1 MGGDLSLD
9 ELEKANSKEFKKRL
23 REKVLRLKNERNAYI
38 VAHNYQNYEVQ
49 EVADILGDSLALSKA
64 TIGLGAKVIVF
75 CGVDF
80 MAETAKILNPE
91 KRVILPVREADC
103 PMALMVTA
111 ERLREKKKETPD
123 AAVVCYVNSSAEVKA
138 ESDIACTSSNA
149 VQIVKSLPQ
158 KQILFVPDKNLGHY
172 VQRFCPE
179 KEIILWQGFCTTHIR
194 VTAEEVRQAKARHPN
209 ALFVAHPE
217 CPPDVI
223 DLADHVCSTSGFSS
237 FIAQSLADTFIV
249 GTEVGMIFKLKKD
262 HPGKRFIM
270 PTEHFV
276 CQTMKMTTLGWVAHA
291 LEVMEH
297 DIQVPEPIRRRAEV
311 TLRRMMDVSKDHP
324 NAVIASY

>member
-1 MGGDLSLD
+1 MI
-9 ELEKANSKEFKKRL
+9 EPQIEAIETSKEYKKKL
-23 REKVLRLKNERNAYI
+23 REKVLRLKKERNAYI

-64 TIGLGAKVIVF
+64 AIGTGADVIVF

-80 MAETAKILNPE
+80 MAESAKILNPQ
-91 KRVILPVREADC
+91 RTVLLPVREADC

-111 ERLREKKKETPD
+111 ERLREKKKEYPD

-138 ESDIACTSSNA
+138 ESDIACTSANA
-149 VQIVKSLPQ
+149 VQIVKSLPH
-158 KQILFVPDKNLGHY
+158 KRILFVPDKNLGHY

-194 VTAEEVRQAKARHPN
+194 ITAQDVKSVKEKYPGAPFIV
-209 ALFVAHPE
+209 HPE

-223 DLADHVCSTSGFSS
+223 DLADHVCSTSGFSP
-237 FIAQSLADTFIV
+237 FIAKSAAETFII
-249 GTEVGMIFKLKKD
+249 GTEVGMIYKLKKD
-262 HPGKRFIM
+262 HPEKRFIA

-291 LEVMEH
+291 LEVLEH
-297 DIQVPEPIRRRAEV
+297 QIEIPEPIRVRAEK
-311 TLRRMMDVSKDHP
+311 TLQRMMDVSKDHP

>member
-1 MGGDLSLD
+1 MIPQ
-9 ELEKANSKEFKKRL
+9 EFVPTENSKEYKKKL
-23 REKVLRLKNERNAYI
+23 REKVLRLKKERNAYI

-64 TIGLGAKVIVF
+64 AIGTGADMIVF

-80 MAETAKILNPE
+80 MAESAKILNPE
-91 KRVILPVREADC
+91 KTVILPVREADC

-111 ERLREKKKETPD
+111 ERLREKKKEYPD

-149 VQIVKSLPQ
+149 VEVVKSLPH
-158 KQILFVPDKNLGHY
+158 KQIIFVPDKNLGHY

-194 VTAEEVRQAKARHPN
+194 VTAQDVLRTKEKYPDAP
-209 ALFVAHPE
+209 FIAHPE

-223 DLADHVCSTSGFSS
+223 DLADFVCSTSGFSPYVAKS
-237 FIAQSLADTFIV
+237 PADTFII
-249 GTEVGMIFKLKKD
+249 GTEVGIIFKLKKD
-262 HPGKRFIM
+262 HPAKRFIM
-270 PTEHFV
+270 PTEQFV

-291 LEVMEH
+291 LETGEH
-297 DIQVPEPIRRRAEV
+297 AIEIPEAVRRRAET
-311 TLRRMMDVSKDHP
+311 TLKRMMEVSKDHP

>member
-1 MGGDLSLD
+1 MT
-9 ELEKANSKEFKKRL
+9 EPEIEAVETSKGYKKKL
-23 REKVLRLKNERNAYI
+23 REKVLRLKKERNAYI

-49 EVADILGDSLALSKA
+49 EAADILGDSLALSRA
-64 TIGLGAKVIVF
+64 AIGTGADVIVF

-80 MAETAKILNPE
+80 MAESAKILNPG
-91 KRVILPVREADC
+91 RTVLLPVREADC

-111 ERLREKKKETPD
+111 ERLRAKKKEYPD

-149 VQIVKSLPQ
+149 VQIVKSLPH
-158 KQILFVPDKNLGHY
+158 KRILFVPDKNLGHY

-194 VTAEEVRQAKARHPN
+194 ITAQDVLSAKEKYPAAP
-209 ALFVAHPE
+209 FIVHPE

-223 DLADHVCSTSGFSS
+223 DLADHVCSTSGFSPYVAKS
-237 FIAQSLADTFIV
+237 KAEAFII

-262 HPGKRFIM
+262 HPLKRFIA

-291 LEVMEH
+291 LEAMEH
-297 DIQVPEPIRRRAEV
+297 KIEVPETIRRRAET
-311 TLRRMMDVSKDHP
+311 TLKRMMAVSNDHP

>member
-1 MGGDLSLD
+1 MELEL
-9 ELEKANSKEFKKRL
+9 LEKATTKEFKAKL
-23 REKVLRLKNERNAYI
+23 REKVMRLKKERNAYI

-64 TIGLGAKVIVF
+64 AIGVGADLIVF

-80 MAETAKILNPE
+80 MAESAKILNPE
-91 KRVILPVREADC
+91 KTVILPVREADC
-103 PMALMVTA
+103 PMALMASA
-111 ERLREKKKETPD
+111 ERVREKKKEHPD

-158 KQILFVPDKNLGHY
+158 KKILFIPDKNLGHY

-179 KEIILWQGFCTTHIR
+179 KEIILWSGFCTTHIR
-194 VTAEEVRQAKARHPN
+194 VTAEDILRSKEKFPN
-209 ALFVAHPE
+209 ALFIAHPE

-223 DLADHVCSTSGFSS
+223 DLADHVCATSGFSH
-237 FIAQSLADTFIV
+237 FIAKNNAETFII

-262 HPGKRFIM
+262 HPTKRFIM
-270 PTEHFV
+270 PTEQFV

-291 LEVMEH
+291 LEVLEH
-297 DIQVPEPIRRRAEV
+297 KIEIPEPIRQRAEIS
-311 TLRRMMDVSKDHP
+311 LRRMMDVSKDHP

>member
-1 MGGDLSLD
+1 MIPQ
-9 ELEKANSKEFKKRL
+9 EFVPTENSKEYKKKL
-23 REKVLRLKNERNAYI
+23 REKVLRLKKERNAYI

-64 TIGLGAKVIVF
+64 AIGTGADMIVF

-80 MAETAKILNPE
+80 MAESAKILNPE
-91 KRVILPVREADC
+91 KTVILPVREADC

-111 ERLREKKKETPD
+111 ERLREKKKEYPD

-149 VQIVKSLPQ
+149 VEVVKSLPH
-158 KQILFVPDKNLGHY
+158 KQIIFVPDKNLGHY

-194 VTAEEVRQAKARHPN
+194 VTAQDVLRTKEKYPDAP
-209 ALFVAHPE
+209 FIAHPE

-223 DLADHVCSTSGFSS
+223 DLADFVCSTSGFSPYVAKS
-237 FIAQSLADTFIV
+237 PADTFII
-249 GTEVGMIFKLKKD
+249 GTEVGIIFKLKKD
-262 HPGKRFIM
+262 HPAKRFIM
-270 PTEHFV
+270 PTEQFV

-291 LEVMEH
+291 LETGEH
-297 DIQVPEPIRRRAEV
+297 AIEIPEPVRRRAET
-311 TLRRMMDVSKDHP
+311 TLKRMMEVSKDHP

>member
-1 MGGDLSLD
+1 MNPDNF
-9 ELEKANSKEFKKRL
+9 ENSKEYKSKL
-23 REKVLRLKNERNAYI
+23 REKVLRLKKERNAYI

-64 TIGLGAKVIVF
+64 AIGVGADVIVF

-80 MAETAKILNPE
+80 MAESAKILNPE
-91 KRVILPVREADC
+91 KTVILPVREADC

-111 ERLREKKKETPD
+111 ERLRQKKKEYPD

-158 KQILFVPDKNLGHY
+158 RRILFVPDKNLGHY

-194 VTAEEVRQAKARHPN
+194 VTAQDILNTKAKYPDSA
-209 ALFVAHPE
+209 FIAHPE
-217 CPPDVI
+217 CPPEVI
-223 DLADHVCSTSGFSS
+223 DLADHVCSTSGFSPY
-237 FIAQSLADTFIV
+237 IAKSPAQTFII

-262 HPGKRFIM
+262 HPAKRFIM
-270 PTEHFV
+270 PTEQFV

-291 LEVMEH
+291 LEVLEH
-297 DIQVPEPIRRRAEV
+297 KIEIPEDIRARAQK
-311 TLRRMMDVSKDHP
+311 TLQAMMDVSKDHP

>member
-1 MGGDLSLD
+1 M
-9 ELEKANSKEFKKRL
+9 EVEVLEKANSKDVKQKL
-23 REKVLRLKNERNAYI
+23 REKVLRLKKERNAYL

-64 TIGLGAKVIVF
+64 TVGTGYDVIVF

-80 MAETAKILNPE
+80 MAESAKILNPE
-91 KRVILPVREADC
+91 KTVILPVREADC
-103 PMALMVTA
+103 PMALMATA
-111 ERLREKKKETPD
+111 ERLRERKKEVPD

-138 ESDIACTSSNA
+138 ESDIACTSANA

-158 KQILFVPDKNLGHY
+158 KRVLFVPDKNLGHY

-179 KEIILWQGFCTTHIR
+179 KEIILWRGFCTTHIR
-194 VTAEEVRQAKARHPN
+194 VTAGDVLRMKEKYPDAP
-209 ALFVAHPE
+209 FIAHPE

-237 FIAQSLADTFIV
+237 YIAKSKADTFIV

-262 HPGKRFIM
+262 HPAKRFVM
-270 PTEHFV
+270 PTEQFV

-291 LEVMEH
+291 LEAMEH
-297 DIQVPEPIRRRAEV
+297 KIEIPEPVRRRAEK

>member
-1 MGGDLSLD
+1 MEL
-9 ELEKANSKEFKKRL
+9 EQLEKATTKEFKAKL
-23 REKVLRLKNERNAYI
+23 REKVLRLKKERNAYI

-64 TIGLGAKVIVF
+64 AIGVGADLIVF

-80 MAETAKILNPE
+80 MAESAKILNPE
-91 KRVILPVREADC
+91 KTVLLPVREADC
-103 PMALMVTA
+103 PMALMANA
-111 ERLREKKKETPD
+111 ERVRQSKMEHPD

-158 KQILFVPDKNLGHY
+158 KKILFIPDKNLGHY

-179 KEIILWQGFCTTHIR
+179 KEIILWPGFCTTHIR
-194 VTAEEVRQAKARHPN
+194 VTAEDIRRSKEKFPN
-209 ALFVAHPE
+209 APFIAHPE

-223 DLADHVCSTSGFSS
+223 DLADHVCATSGFSS
-237 FIAQSLADTFIV
+237 YIAKSNAETFII

-262 HPGKRFIM
+262 HPSKRFIM
-270 PTEHFV
+270 PTEQFV

-291 LEVMEH
+291 LEVLEH
-297 DIQVPEPIRRRAEV
+297 KIEIPEPIRQRAEV
-311 TLRRMMDVSKDHP
+311 SLRRMMDISKDHP

>member
-1 MGGDLSLD
+1 MIQQ
-9 ELEKANSKEFKKRL
+9 EFVPTENSKEYKKKL
-23 REKVLRLKNERNAYI
+23 REKVLRLKKERNAYI

-64 TIGLGAKVIVF
+64 AIGTGADMIVF

-80 MAETAKILNPE
+80 MAESAKILNPE
-91 KRVILPVREADC
+91 KTVILPVREADC

-111 ERLREKKKETPD
+111 ERLREKKKEYPD

-149 VQIVKSLPQ
+149 VEVVKSLPH
-158 KQILFVPDKNLGHY
+158 KQIIFVPDKNLGHY

-194 VTAEEVRQAKARHPN
+194 VTAQDVLRTKEKYPDAP
-209 ALFVAHPE
+209 FIAHPE

-223 DLADHVCSTSGFSS
+223 DLADFVCSTSGFSPYVAKS
-237 FIAQSLADTFIV
+237 PADTFII
-249 GTEVGMIFKLKKD
+249 GTEVGIIFKLKKD
-262 HPGKRFIM
+262 HPTKRFIM
-270 PTEHFV
+270 PTEQFV

-291 LEVMEH
+291 LETREH
-297 DIQVPEPIRRRAEV
+297 AIEIPEPIRRRAET
-311 TLRRMMDVSKDHP
+311 TLKRMMEVSKDHP
-324 NAVIASY
+324 NTVIASY

>member
-1 MGGDLSLD
+1 METTLRLD
-9 ELEKANSKEFKKRL
+9 DLEKANSREFKKKL
-23 REKVLRLKNERNAYI
+23 RQKVLRLKRERNAYI

-49 EVADILGDSLALSKA
+49 EIADILGDSLALSKA
-64 TIGLGAKVIVF
+64 AIGTGADVIIF

-91 KRVILPVREADC
+91 KRVLLPVREADC

-111 ERLREKKKETPD
+111 ERLRAKKKEFPD

-149 VQIVKSLPQ
+149 VQIVKSLPHR
-158 KQILFVPDKNLGHY
+158 QILFVPDKNLGHY

-194 VTAEEVRQAKARHPN
+194 VTAEEVKRVKERYPDAP
-209 ALFVAHPE
+209 FIVHPE

-223 DLADHVCSTSGFSS
+223 DLADHVCSTSGFSPYVGKS
-237 FIAQSLADTFIV
+237 KADTFIV

-262 HPGKRFIM
+262 HPAKRFIA

-291 LEVMEH
+291 LETMEH
-297 DIQVPEPIRRRAEV
+297 EVQVPEAVRRRAEV
-311 TLRRMMDVSKDHP
+311 SLRRMMDVSKDHP

>member
-1 MGGDLSLD
+1 MN
-9 ELEKANSKEFKKRL
+9 EPEIETLENSKEYKKRL
-23 REKVLRLKNERNAYI
+23 REKVLRLKKERNAYV

-64 TIGLGAKVIVF
+64 TIGLDHEMIVF

-80 MAETAKILNPE
+80 MAESSKILNPE
-91 KRVILPVREADC
+91 KIVILPVREADC
-103 PMALMVTA
+103 PMALMATA
-111 ERLREKKKETPD
+111 ERVREKKKQYPE

-149 VQIVKSLPQ
+149 IQIVKSLPQ

-179 KEIILWQGFCTTHIR
+179 KEIILWPGFCTTHIR
-194 VTAEEVRQAKARHPN
+194 ITAEEVKTVKSKYPDAS
-209 ALFVAHPE
+209 FICHPE
-217 CPPDVI
+217 CPPEVI
-223 DLADHVCSTSGFSS
+223 DLADHVCSTSGFSP
-237 FIAQSLADTFIV
+237 FIAKSSADTFII
-249 GTEVGMIFKLKKD
+249 GTEVGMIYALKHK
-262 HPGKRFIM
+262 HPGKRFIA

-276 CQTMKMTTLGWVAHA
+276 CQTMKMTTLGWLAHA
-291 LEVMEH
+291 LEYLEYK
-297 DIQVPEPIRRRAEV
+297 IEVPEPIRCRAEQ

>member
-1 MGGDLSLD
+1 MDID
-9 ELEKANSKEFKKRL
+9 YLEKPATKDFKEKL
-23 REKVLRLKNERNAYI
+23 REKVLRLKKERNAYI

-64 TIGLGAKVIVF
+64 AIGTGADVIVF

-80 MAETAKILNPE
+80 MAESAKILNPE
-91 KRVILPVREADC
+91 KTVILPVREADC
-103 PMALMVTA
+103 PMALMANA
-111 ERLREKKKETPD
+111 ERLREKKKEYPD

-138 ESDIACTSSNA
+138 ESDIACTSANA
-149 VQIVKSLPQ
+149 IQIVKSLPN
-158 KQILFVPDKNLGHY
+158 KRILFVPDKNLGHY
-172 VQRFCPE
+172 VQRFCPD
-179 KEIILWQGFCTTHIR
+179 KEVILWQGFCTTHIR
-194 VTAEEVRQAKARHPN
+194 VTAQDILNVKTKYPRAP
-209 ALFVAHPE
+209 FIAHPE

-223 DLADHVCSTSGFSS
+223 DLADYVCSTSGFSS
-237 FIAQSLADTFIV
+237 YIGKSSADTFII

-262 HPGKRFIM
+262 HPSKRFIM
-270 PTEHFV
+270 PTEQFV

-297 DIQVPEPIRRRAEV
+297 KIEIPEDIRRRAEA
-311 TLRRMMDVSKDHP
+311 TLRRMMDLSKDHP

>member
-1 MGGDLSLD
+1 MIPQ
-9 ELEKANSKEFKKRL
+9 EFVPTENSKEYKKKL
-23 REKVLRLKNERNAYI
+23 REKVLRLKKERNAYI

-64 TIGLGAKVIVF
+64 AIGTGADMIVF

-80 MAETAKILNPE
+80 MAESAKILNPE
-91 KRVILPVREADC
+91 KTVILPVREADC

-111 ERLREKKKETPD
+111 ERLREKKKEYPD

-149 VQIVKSLPQ
+149 VEVVKSLPH
-158 KQILFVPDKNLGHY
+158 KQIIFVPDKNLGHY

-194 VTAEEVRQAKARHPN
+194 GTAQDVLRTKEKYPDAP
-209 ALFVAHPE
+209 FIAHPE

-223 DLADHVCSTSGFSS
+223 DLADFVCSTSGFSPYVAKS
-237 FIAQSLADTFIV
+237 PADTFII
-249 GTEVGMIFKLKKD
+249 GTEVGIIFKLKKD
-262 HPGKRFIM
+262 HPTKRFIM
-270 PTEHFV
+270 PTEQFV

-291 LEVMEH
+291 LETREH
-297 DIQVPEPIRRRAEV
+297 AIEIPEPVRRRAEM
-311 TLRRMMDVSKDHP
+311 TLKRMMEVSNDHP

>member
-1 MGGDLSLD
+1 MQLGILD
-9 ELEKANSKEFKKRL
+9 KANSKEVKAKL
-23 REKVLRLKNERNAYI
+23 REKVLRLKKERNAYI

-64 TIGLGAKVIVF
+64 TVGTGYDMIVF

-80 MAETAKILNPE
+80 MAESAKILNPE
-91 KRVILPVREADC
+91 KTVILPVREADC
-103 PMALMVTA
+103 PMALMITP
-111 ERLREKKKETPD
+111 ERLRQKRREYPD

-138 ESDIACTSSNA
+138 DSDIACTSANA
-149 VQIVKSLPQ
+149 IQIVKSLPQ

-194 VTAEEVRQAKARHPN
+194 ITVQDVILAKKKFPGAP
-209 ALFVAHPE
+209 FIVHPE

-223 DLADHVCSTSGFSS
+223 DLADHVCSTSGYSS
-237 FIAQSLADTFIV
+237 FIAKSKADTFII
-249 GTEVGMIFKLKKD
+249 GTEIGLIYKLKKD
-262 HPGKRFIM
+262 FPAKRFVM
-270 PTEHFV
+270 PTEQFV

-291 LEVMEH
+291 LENLEYK
-297 DIQVPEPIRRRAEV
+297 IEIPEPIRVRAEK

>member
-1 MGGDLSLD
+1 MSTELD
-9 ELEKANSKEFKKRL
+9 ILEKATTKDVKARL
-23 REKVLRLKNERNAYI
+23 REKVLRLKKERNAYI

-64 TIGLGAKVIVF
+64 TVGTGYDLIVF

-80 MAETAKILNPE
+80 MAESAKILNPE
-91 KRVILPVREADC
+91 KTVLLPVREADC

-111 ERLREKKKETPD
+111 EKLREKRKEFPD

-138 ESDIACTSSNA
+138 ESDIACTSANA
-149 VQIVKSLPQ
+149 IQIVKSLPH
-158 KQILFVPDKNLGHY
+158 KQIIFVPDKNLGHY

-179 KEIILWQGFCTTHIR
+179 KQIILWQGFCTTHIR
-194 VTAEEVRQAKARHPN
+194 ITAQDVIDMKKKFPGSP
-209 ALFVAHPE
+209 FIAHPE

-223 DLADHVCSTSGFSS
+223 DQADHVCSTSGFSPYIGKS
-237 FIAQSLADTFIV
+237 KSDTIII

-262 HPGKRFIM
+262 HPTKRFVM
-270 PTEHFV
+270 PTEQFV

-291 LEVMEH
+291 LENLEH
-297 DIQVPEPIRRRAEV
+297 KIEIPEPIRVKAQR
-311 TLRRMMDVSKDHP
+311 TLQRMMDVSKDHP

>member
-1 MGGDLSLD
+1 MS
-9 ELEKANSKEFKKRL
+9 EYEVLEKANTKEYKAKL
-23 REKVLRLKNERNAYI
+23 REKVLRLKKERNAYI
-38 VAHNYQNYEVQ
+38 VAHNYQNFEVQ

-64 TIGLGAKVIVF
+64 TVGTGYDLIVF

-80 MAETAKILNPE
+80 MAESAKILNPE
-91 KRVILPVREADC
+91 KTVLLPVREADC

-111 ERLREKKKETPD
+111 ERLREKKKEFPG

-149 VQIVKSLPQ
+149 VQIVKSLPH
-158 KQILFVPDKNLGHY
+158 KKILFVPDKNLGHY

-194 VTAEEVRQAKARHPN
+194 ITAEDVLKTKEKYPN
-209 ALFVAHPE
+209 APFIVHPE

-223 DLADHVCSTSGFSS
+223 DLADHVCSTSGFSPYVAKS
-237 FIAQSLADTFIV
+237 EADTFII

-262 HPGKRFIM
+262 HPAKRFIM
-270 PTEHFV
+270 PTEQFV

-291 LEVMEH
+291 LEAMEH
-297 DIQVPEPIRRRAEV
+297 KIEIPEPIRQRAEV

-324 NAVIASY
+324 NAAIASY

>member
-1 MGGDLSLD
+1 MHLDL
-9 ELEKANSKEFKKRL
+9 LEKPTTKDVKERL
-23 REKVLRLKNERNAYI
+23 REKVLRLKKERNAYI

-49 EVADILGDSLALSKA
+49 EIADILGDSLALSKA
-64 TIGLGAKVIVF
+64 TVGTGYDLIVF

-80 MAETAKILNPE
+80 MAESAKILNPE
-91 KRVILPVREADC
+91 KTILLPVREADC

-111 ERLREKKKETPD
+111 ERLRAKKAETPD

-138 ESDIACTSSNA
+138 ESDIACTSANA
-149 VQIVKSLPQ
+149 VQIVKSLPH

-194 VTAEEVRQAKARHPN
+194 VTTQDVLGMKAKYPDSK
-209 ALFVAHPE
+209 FIAHPE

-237 FIAQSLADTFIV
+237 YIAQSPAQTFII
-249 GTEVGMIFKLKKD
+249 GTEVGMIHKLKKD
-262 HPGKRFIM
+262 HPSKRIVM
-270 PTEHFV
+270 PTEQFV

-291 LEVMEH
+291 LEHLEH
-297 DIQVPEPIRRRAEV
+297 KIEIPEDIRAKAEV
-311 TLRRMMDVSKDHP
+311 TLRRMMAVTGEHP
-324 NAVIASY
+324 NAAIASY

>member
-1 MGGDLSLD
+1 MIEQEFVPTES
-9 ELEKANSKEFKKRL
+9 SKEYKKKL
-23 REKVLRLKNERNAYI
+23 REKVLRLKKERNAYI

-64 TIGLGAKVIVF
+64 AIGTGADVVVF

-80 MAETAKILNPE
+80 MAESAKILNPE
-91 KRVILPVREADC
+91 KTVILPVREADC
-103 PMALMVTA
+103 PMALMANA
-111 ERLREKKKETPD
+111 ERVRESKKKYPD

-138 ESDIACTSSNA
+138 ESDIACTSANA

-179 KEIILWQGFCTTHIR
+179 KDIILWQGFCTTHIR
-194 VTAEEVRQAKARHPN
+194 ITAQDVLDMKAKYPN
-209 ALFVAHPE
+209 SPFIAHPE

-223 DLADHVCSTSGFSS
+223 DQADFVCSTSGFSPYIGKS
-237 FIAQSLADTFIV
+237 KADTFII

-262 HPGKRFIM
+262 HPTKRFVM
-270 PTEHFV
+270 PTEQFV

-291 LEVMEH
+291 LETLEH
-297 DIQVPEPIRRRAEV
+297 KIEIPEDIRVRAEK
-311 TLRRMMDVSKDHP
+311 TLRRMMDLTNDHP
-324 NAVIASY
+324 NSVIASY

>member
-1 MGGDLSLD
+1 MEL
-9 ELEKANSKEFKKRL
+9 EVLEKANQKEVKTRL
-23 REKVLRLKNERNAYI
+23 REKVLRLKKERNAYI

-64 TIGLGAKVIVF
+64 AIGTGADVVVF

-80 MAETAKILNPE
+80 MAESAKILNPE
-91 KRVILPVREADC
+91 KTVILPVREADC
-103 PMALMVTA
+103 PMALMVTP
-111 ERLREKKKETPD
+111 ERLREKKKQYPD
-123 AAVVCYVNSSAEVKA
+123 AAVVCYVNTSAEVKA

-194 VTAEEVRQAKARHPN
+194 ITAQDVLDMKAKYPN
-209 ALFVAHPE
+209 SPFIAHPE

-223 DLADHVCSTSGFSS
+223 DQADFVCSTSGFSPYIGKS
-237 FIAQSLADTFIV
+237 KADTFII

-262 HPGKRFIM
+262 HPTKRFVM
-270 PTEHFV
+270 PTEQFV

-297 DIQVPEPIRRRAEV
+297 KIEIPEDIRQRAEK
-311 TLRRMMDVSKDHP
+311 TLRRMMDISKDHP